1 MHRES
6 ASADDLQ
13 DEELVAFSSVQHP
26 HEEYRFAAN
35 SQISV
40 IAMGVLSALSAVLLL
55 AGIEAAL
62 TYSIASGWIDAP
74 PGPEFYASLVKRS

>member
-6 ASADDLQ
+6 ASADGPQ
-13 DEELVAFSSVQHP
+13 DEEVVAFSSAQHP
-26 HEEYRFAAN
+26 PEHYRFAAT

-55 AGIEAAL
+55 AGVEAAL

-74 PGPEFYASLVKRS
+74 PGPKFYASLVNRS